1 MSYSVL
7 LIENWKKI
15 GSRIIAKSWYD
26 MMRYNVGTVVQRC
39 CISCYCS
46 VCSWFL
52 TFIFYAVKNM
62 SKTILLYQLR
72 MEWEN
77 NINKNPISTTL
88 LENVGYTWYCCG
100 KVFWFSSGFVKLLT
114 AIDVN
119 RTDSKKKYVSAFKLP
134 QAWSRDLCRV
144 MISVVSRLQDVLCLC
159 CDNCALYLIQR
170 LISYLCQRAV
180 MFLSWFAGVWV
191 IRHRLLV
198 FFMKLLGVLRL
209 GRRNNWTAL
218 NLSFDKALK

>member
-1 MSYSVL
+1 
-7 LIENWKKI
+7 
-15 GSRIIAKSWYD
+15 
-26 MMRYNVGTVVQRC
+26 MRYNVGTIVQRC
-39 CISCYCS
+39 CISCYFS
-46 VCSWFL
+46 VCWWFL

-88 LENVGYTWYCCG
+88 LENVGYTWSCCG

-134 QAWSRDLCRV
+134 QAWSRDLCCV

-170 LISYLCQRAV
+170 LISYLCQREV
-180 MFLSWFAGVWV
+180 MFLSWFAGVWVV

-209 GRRNNWTAL
+209 GSRNNWTAL